1 MRTIPDDA
9 PVAVSRVDQFLGWL
23 LGVPWWVVFGFAL
36 ILTIWLM
43 WVSWPRARHIE
54 GLRAIAAKQFGVN
67 DPELCAELAS
77 ELLSLRRSPSLSGGE
92 VVAWRVRE
100 RPGFDWRFVDG
111 DPGRDPRLNGYE
123 KQPLYASPAPDIIAA
138 KDAEIERV
146 TRERDA
152 AQGWPERENIT
163 HYCTDCEMVSVL
175 HEGRCGCGSGRVVSI
190 SSMWTQAEAAEE
202 ALKAVWPFVAKHYS
216 PHIESEFKLAEQ
228 VNNALRSFASL
239 NGSKP

>member
-1 MRTIPDDA
+1 MTQ
-9 PVAVSRVDQFLGWL
+9 VSNERLAEMLGAWE
-23 LGVPWWVVFGFAL
+23 ADER
-36 ILTIWLM
+36 
-43 WVSWPRARHIE
+43 RARLGHGMNLHEIE
-54 GLRAIAAKQFGVN
+54 IVSALR
-67 DPELCAELAS
+67 
-77 ELLSLRRSPSLSGGE
+77 ELLSLRQSHSTGAVVNAALVERFQSAYRAAGQKRNWHPTWPDAEASFEILS
-92 VVAWRVRE
+92 A
-100 RPGFDWRFVDG
+100 
-111 DPGRDPRLNGYE
+111 
-123 KQPLYASPAPDIIAA
+123 LYTHPAPDIIAA

-146 TRERDA
+146 TREQDA

-163 HYCTDCEMVSVL
+163 HYCADCEMVSVL

-239 NGSKP
+239 NGARP